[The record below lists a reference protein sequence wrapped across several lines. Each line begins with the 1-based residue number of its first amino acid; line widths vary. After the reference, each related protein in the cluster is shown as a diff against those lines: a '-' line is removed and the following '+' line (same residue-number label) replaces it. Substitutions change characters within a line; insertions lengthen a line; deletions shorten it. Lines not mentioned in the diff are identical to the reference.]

1 MKENDHSFDSFAIV
15 IEVLQSFEYYSR
27 NSRTV
32 RTVLKEVVVMA
43 ECYSQENPFHILQKE
58 QLLGLRPIPGW
69 YFVWIGLA
77 TGIARIVE
85 EATGIVRIVEVAT
98 EIVGGVNYFEQFLLC
113 SFKAR

>member
-1 MKENDHSFDSFAIV
+1 
-15 IEVLQSFEYYSR
+15 
-27 NSRTV
+27 
-32 RTVLKEVVVMA
+32 MA

-85 EATGIVRIVEVAT
+85 VATGIVRIVEVAT
-98 EIVGGVNYFEQFLLC
+98 EIVGGVNYFEQFWLY
-113 SFKAR
+113 SFMARKLTKGSTSNHFSAQVHHSLGQN